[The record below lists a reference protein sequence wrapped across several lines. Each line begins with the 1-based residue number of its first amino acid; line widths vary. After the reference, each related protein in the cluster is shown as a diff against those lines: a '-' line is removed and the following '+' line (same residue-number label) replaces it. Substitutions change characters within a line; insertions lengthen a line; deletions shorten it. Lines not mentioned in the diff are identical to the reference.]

1 MEKEN
6 RKTIVTEL
14 VNLISHGSA
23 HASFEDTV
31 KGVSMDLL
39 TVIPENLPYSIW
51 QLTEHIRITQWDM
64 LEFCKG
70 PDHQSPKWP
79 DEYWPAANEKVS
91 LEKWEKTLAAVRTD
105 REAFVGLLK
114 DENNELYTPFSYGDG
129 QSLFHEALQLADHT
143 SYHLGEII
151 VVRRLLKDW
160 KSK

>member
-1 MEKEN
+1 MSKD
-6 RKTIVTEL
+6 KAPIVTEL

-39 TVIPENLPYSIW
+39 TTIPENLPYSIW

-70 PDHQSPKWP
+70 PGHQSPKWP
-79 DEYWPAANEKVS
+79 DEYWPSAEEKVDQK
-91 LEKWEKTLAAVRTD
+91 KWEATLAAVRKD
-105 REAFVGLLK
+105 RDAFVNLLNGDK
-114 DENNELYTPFSYGDG
+114 VDLYTPFSYGDG
-129 QSLFHEALQLADHT
+129 QTLLHEALQLADHT

-151 VVRRLLKDW
+151 VVRRLLKNW
-160 KSK
+160 KS